1 MNFSVGY
8 SVRSSEEIVSEIIR
22 LKDKISEVYFSF
34 GIMPSGRND
43 QTRCEGFSP
52 WEAQAKQINDLTR
65 LHKEGLKFNLL
76 FNANC
81 YGEMSQS
88 KSFFSSVGEIVDYVK
103 ENFSLSS
110 VTTTSPLIAKFIKQ
124 NFKGIDMRASVNM
137 SIGSVIGME
146 YLKDYFDSFYV
157 KRELNRNFS
166 ALKELRRFCD
176 GNGKEMYLLANS
188 GCLNDCSAHSF
199 HDNLVAHESEI
210 SKHDNGYQFTG
221 VCRKYLSNNKDGD
234 AILSATNFIRP
245 EDTDKYEGL
254 VPAIKLATRVHERPS
269 RIIRAYIER
278 RSFSGNALSL
288 LEPNHANLI
297 YPYVLENG
305 KIASKFDGEKL
316 TYSNEKNAFLK
327 LEETYAY
334 QQND

>member
-1 MNFSVGY
+1 MEPA
-8 SVRSSEEIVSEIIR
+8 SSH
-22 LKDKISEVYFSF
+22 F
-34 GIMPSGRND
+34 
-43 QTRCEGFSP
+43 
-52 WEAQAKQINDLTR
+52 
-65 LHKEGLKFNLL
+65 LL
-76 FNANC
+76 I
-81 YGEMSQS
+81 Y
-88 KSFFSSVGEIVDYVK
+88 
-103 ENFSLSS
+103 
-110 VTTTSPLIAKFIKQ
+110 
-124 NFKGIDMRASVNM
+124 
-137 SIGSVIGME
+137 
-146 YLKDYFDSFYV
+146 
-157 KRELNRNFS
+157 
-166 ALKELRRFCD
+166 
-176 GNGKEMYLLANS
+176 
-188 GCLNDCSAHSF
+188 
-199 HDNLVAHESEI
+199 
-210 SKHDNGYQFTG
+210 
-221 VCRKYLSNNKDGD
+221 D
-234 AILSATNFIRP
+234 AILTATNFIRP